1 MHFKQTGFFNNNI
14 AGLYSY
20 NSDLHFHGVNVFKN
34 NTGGQCGGA
43 IDLRV
48 DSQMYL
54 HRGTQVCTIENPAFK
69 YGGGICVDG
78 GSIPDLADLC
88 FYQANS
94 GF

>member
-1 MHFKQTGFFNNNI
+1 
-14 AGLYSY
+14 
-20 NSDLHFHGVNVFKN
+20 
-34 NTGGQCGGA
+34 
-43 IDLRV
+43 
-48 DSQMYL
+48 MYL
-54 HRGTQVCTIENPAFK
+54 HRGTQVCTIENPALK